1 MTFAVRPSSL
11 DRMRALDVLLNFFS
25 PSKEAATPLPDI
37 AEPKVPSKQQTAPS
51 SVRRSGQKGTQKLQE
66 TDRRTAT
73 TDLLTLRAGQTTKE
87 VIRNLTATTPDLS
100 AAVNAYIRMVVTPN
114 FSAIA
119 RNQDGT
125 ANPQATTAVQQL
137 VTRFNNLQDY
147 ATGYSEIRSLHGVAE
162 ALTKELRL
170 YGSCS
175 MELVLDKARL
185 PYKLQPVSTT
195 QITWEDDG
203 SSTYPVQKTPG
214 GKEVVLDVPTFF
226 YESLDDDLLEAFS
239 SSPMEPAV
247 QAVLQSTEFTNDLR
261 RVIKRA
267 LHPRL
272 NAEIDFES
280 FRKSIP
286 LDVVGDP
293 EKFAA
298 YQSQFLTN
306 IQEQLNGLEPDDALV
321 SYDLVKFSYLSRGNE
336 SLEREYETLQGISNG
351 KMASGA
357 KVPGAVLG
365 HGAGSQNIASS
376 ETMLFLKYATGVQV
390 HVNAILSR
398 ALTLGARLMG
408 HDVYVEFKFDEPDLR
423 PASELAAF
431 RAMDQSR
438 ILELLSLGLLTDEEA
453 SIQLTGKLPPPGAQK
468 LSGTGFKGGSNGTV
482 NANPY
487 SSTGALGTTQ
497 DTAGQ
502 RQQPETPTQP
512 KGPANKKAEVVQL
525 RAAV

>member
-1 MTFAVRPSSL
+1 MRVPQTLSWLLPSRWGAARPTVEK
-11 DRMRALDVLLNFFS
+11 R
-25 PSKEAATPLPDI
+25 AATPLPDL
-37 AEPKVPSKQQTAPS
+37 AEPKVPKVQQTAPS
-51 SVRRSGQKGTQKLQE
+51 SVRRSGQRGTQKLQE
-66 TDRRTAT
+66 NDRRTAT

-87 VIRNLTATTPDLS
+87 VIRNLSATTPDLS
-100 AAVNAYIRMVVTPN
+100 AAVNAYIRTVVTPS
-114 FSAIA
+114 FTAIA

-125 ANPQATTAVQQL
+125 ANPEATNAVQQL

-147 ATGYSEIRSLHGVAE
+147 GPGYSEIRSIHGVAE

-175 MELVLDKARL
+175 LELVLDKARL

-195 QITWEDDG
+195 QIVWEDDG
-203 SSTYPVQKTPG
+203 SSTYPVQKTAG
-214 GKEVVLDVPTFF
+214 GQETILDVPTFF
-226 YESLDDDLLEAFS
+226 YEDLDPDLLEAYS
-239 SSPMEPAV
+239 VSPMEPAV

-272 NAEIDFES
+272 NAEIDFEA

-286 LDVVGDP
+286 LDVASDP
-293 EKFAA
+293 EKFSA
-298 YQSQFLTN
+298 YQAQFLAN
-306 IQEQLNGLEPDDALV
+306 IQEQLNNLEPDDALV
-321 SYDLVKFSYLSRGNE
+321 SYDLVKFEYLSRGNE
-336 SLEREYETLQGISNG
+336 SLEREYETLEGISNG
-351 KMASGA
+351 KTASGA

-376 ETMLFLKYATGVQV
+376 ETMLFLQYATGTQL

-408 HDVYVEFKFDEPDLR
+408 HDVYVDFKFSKPDLR
-423 PASELAAF
+423 PESELAAF

-438 ILELLSLGLLTDEEA
+438 VLELLSLGLLTDEEA
-453 SIQLTGKLPPPGAQK
+453 SIQLTGKLPPPGAAR
-468 LSGTGFKGGSNGTV
+468 LSGTGFKNGGTAINSN
-482 NANPY
+482 PF
-487 SSTGALGTTQ
+487 SSTGSMGTTQ
-497 DTAGQ
+497 DTSGQ

-512 KGPANKKAEVVQL
+512 KGPANKRADVVPL
-525 RAAV
+525 RANA

>member
-1 MTFAVRPSSL
+1 MGILTNLIARFAAPEKS
-11 DRMRALDVLLNFFS
+11 
-25 PSKEAATPLPDI
+25 AATPLPDI
-37 AEPKVPSKQQTAPS
+37 VEPKVPKAQQTAPS
-51 SVRRSGQKGTQKLQE
+51 SVRRSGQKGAQKLQE
-66 TDRRTAT
+66 NDRRTAS

-87 VIRNLTATTPDLS
+87 VIRNLSATTPDLS
-100 AAVNAYIRMVVTPN
+100 AAINAYIRMVVTPS
-114 FSAIA
+114 FTAIA

-125 ANPQATTAVQQL
+125 ANPEATSAVQQL
-137 VTRFNNLQDY
+137 VSRLNNLQDY
-147 ATGYSEIRSLHGVAE
+147 APGYSEIRSIHGVAE

-175 MELVLDKARL
+175 LELVLDKARL
-185 PYKLQPVSTT
+185 PYKLQPISTT
-195 QITWEDDG
+195 QIRWEDDG
-203 SSTYPVQKTPG
+203 GSTYPVQKTPG
-214 GKEVVLDVPTFF
+214 GKEVPLDVPTFF
-226 YESLDDDLLEAFS
+226 YEDLDPDLLESYS
-239 SSPMEPAV
+239 SSPMEPAI

-272 NAEIDFES
+272 NAEISFED

-306 IQEQLNGLEPDDALV
+306 IQEQINGLEPDDALV

-336 SLEREYETLQGISNG
+336 SLEREYETLEGISNG
-351 KMASGA
+351 KTASGA

-376 ETMLFLKYATGVQV
+376 ETMLFLKYSTGTQL
-390 HVNAILSR
+390 HVNAIISR

-408 HDVYVEFKFDEPDLR
+408 HDVYIEFAFDKPDLR
-423 PASELAAF
+423 PESELAAF

-438 ILELLSLGLLTDEEA
+438 ILELLSLGLISDEEA
-453 SIQLTGKLPPPGAQK
+453 SIQLTGKLPPAGAPK
-468 LSGTGFKGGSNGTV
+468 LSGTGFKSGGGAV
-482 NANPY
+482 NQNPY
-487 SSTGALGTTQ
+487 STTATLGSSQ
-497 DTAGQ
+497 DTMGK
-502 RQQPETPTQP
+502 RQQPDTPEQP
-512 KGPANKKAEVVQL
+512 KGPANKKADTSVLRVVGQ
-525 RAAV
+525 

>member
-1 MTFAVRPSSL
+1 MSL
-11 DRMRALDVLLNFFS
+11 LDTLTRFLS
-25 PSKEAATPLPDI
+25 TTKEAATPLPDVV
-37 AEPKVPSKQQTAPS
+37 EPKVPKVQQTAPS

-66 TDRRTAT
+66 NDRRTAS

-87 VIRNLTATTPDLS
+87 VIRNLSATTPDLS
-100 AAVNAYIRMVVTPN
+100 AALNAYLRTVITPK

-125 ANPQATTAVQQL
+125 ANPEATKAVQQL
-137 VTRFNNLQDY
+137 VSRFNNLQDY
-147 ATGYSEIRSLHGVAE
+147 TNGYAEIRSIHGVGE
-162 ALTKELRL
+162 AMAKELRL

-175 MELVLDKARL
+175 LELVLDRARL

-195 QITWEDDG
+195 QIKWQDDG
-203 SSTYPVQKTPG
+203 NSTYPVQTTPG
-214 GKEVVLDVPTFF
+214 GKEVALDIPTFF
-226 YESLDDDLLEAFS
+226 YEDLDPDLLEAYS

-272 NAEIDFES
+272 NAEIDFEA

-293 EKFAA
+293 QKFKA
-298 YQSQFLTN
+298 YQEEFLSN
-306 IQEQLNGLEPDDALV
+306 IQEQLNGLEPDDVLV
-321 SYDLVKFSYLSRGNE
+321 SYDLVKFDYLSRGNE
-336 SLEREYETLQGISNG
+336 SLEREYSTLEGISNG

-376 ETMLFLKYATGVQV
+376 ETMLFLKYAQGTQI
-390 HVNAILSR
+390 HVNAIISR

-408 HDVYVEFKFDEPDLR
+408 HDVYVEFSFEKADLR
-423 PASELAAF
+423 PDSELAAF

-438 ILELLSLGLLTDEEA
+438 VLELLSLGLMTDEEA
-453 SIQLTGKLPPPGAQK
+453 SIQLTGQLPPVGAPK
-468 LSGTGFKGGSNGTV
+468 LSGTGFRSGGGGV
-482 NANPY
+482 NQNPY
-487 SSTGALGTTQ
+487 STTGSQGTTQ

-525 RAAV
+525 RQAN